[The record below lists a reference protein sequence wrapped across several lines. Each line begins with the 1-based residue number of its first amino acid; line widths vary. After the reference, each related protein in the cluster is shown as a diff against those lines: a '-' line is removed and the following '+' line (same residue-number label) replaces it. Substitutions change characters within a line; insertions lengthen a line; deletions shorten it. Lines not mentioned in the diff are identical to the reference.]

1 MQKAGASQIYHI
13 LLLDD
18 EPLILMGLEDEA
30 CACGFEVLLASDC
43 GEALDMVRGPA
54 RIDVAVLDFR
64 LAGGR
69 NCTAV
74 ARALQRRNI
83 PFVLHSGDMDLSRAD
98 WLVPDAPCGSPS
110 GGDPSDPSARAPRM
124 VQVATPSAADT
135 VIAAARALVEGNAVN
150 AASSPTA

>member
-98 WLVPDAPCGSPS
+98 WLVSDVPCGSPN
-110 GGDPSDPSARAPRM
+110 GGDPIDPSDPSDPRDQRDQNAP
-124 VQVATPSAADT
+124 VPATRFQCWET
-135 VIAAARALVEGNAVN
+135 HF
-150 AASSPTA
+150 

>member
-1 MQKAGASQIYHI
+1 MQKTSASQIYHI

-43 GEALDMVRGPA
+43 GEALNMVRGPA

-98 WLVPDAPCGSPS
+98 WLVTDAPCGSPS
-110 GGDPSDPSARAPRM
+110 GGDPSDPSARAPLM
-124 VQVATPSAADT
+124 VQVAKPSAADT
-135 VIAAARALVEGNAVN
+135 VIAAARALVEGHAVN